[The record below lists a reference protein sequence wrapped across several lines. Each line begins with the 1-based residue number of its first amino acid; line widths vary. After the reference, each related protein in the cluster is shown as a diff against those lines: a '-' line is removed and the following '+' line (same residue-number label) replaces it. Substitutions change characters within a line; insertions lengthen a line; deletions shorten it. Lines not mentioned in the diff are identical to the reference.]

1 MTCRVLHMVPQT
13 VVRWGSGDHC
23 SRMPPFFLLDV
34 SELYRIAD
42 RISRHA
48 DAVRNA
54 ATALATAIAHDGW
67 RGIASDVFA
76 AEAGRVLGDMRVCAG
91 RLDDAAD
98 ALRRHAGQVSG
109 VLDEARKLWDGVVG
123 AGEAV
128 VDDAAHAV
136 GGALHA
142 VGL

>member
-1 MTCRVLHMVPQT
+1 MVPQT
-13 VVRWGSGDHC
+13 VVRCAGGDHC
-23 SRMPPFFLLDV
+23 SRMPPYLLIDV

-48 DAVRNA
+48 DAVRTTTTTL
-54 ATALATAIAHDGW
+54 TAAIAHDRW

-76 AEAGRVLGDMRVCAG
+76 AEAGRVLRDMRVCAG

-98 ALRRHAGQVSG
+98 ALRRHAGRVSSA
-109 VLDEARKLWDGVVG
+109 LDEARKLWDTVG
-123 AGEAV
+123 AVGEAV
-128 VDDAAHAV
+128 VDDVAHAV
-136 GGALHA
+136 GGTLRA